1 MTSCLAVDLDDGG
14 QLPSGRMVRVEEIA
28 SLPHQ
33 LRVRA
38 RLAHPP
44 GWITLVNMET
54 GRPLSADF
62 RALFFWGKSRN
73 VEGGNHAKAR

>member
-1 MTSCLAVDLDDGG
+1 
-14 QLPSGRMVRVEEIA
+14 MVRVEEIA

-54 GRPLSADF
+54 GRPLLRGISG
-62 RALFFWGKSRN
+62 RWFFCKSSN
-73 VEGGNHAKAR
+73 VEGGTMLKPGE

>member
-1 MTSCLAVDLDDGG
+1 
-14 QLPSGRMVRVEEIA
+14 MVRVEEIA

-54 GRPLSADF
+54 GRWAVF
-62 RALFFWGKSRN
+62 RGSLGPCFFGANQGMLK
-73 VEGGNHAKAR
+73 GGTMLKPGEEVF